1 MLCNINDTVR
11 RLDLRSIIHRL
22 ESIRYSQ
29 AGTQV
34 TLMHSFRFRSLGLK
48 TIGVLLMTATLSTQ
62 AQSQKVVIAHR
73 GASGYL
79 PEHTLQ
85 AKAMAFAMGA
95 DYIEQDVVM
104 TKDDHLI
111 VLHDITLDRT
121 TDVAERFSDRVR
133 DDGRYY
139 AIDFTLAEVRQL
151 RASEGF
157 DIENGEKTQGYA
169 NRFPIG
175 ESSFSVPTLSEEI
188 ELIQGMN
195 KSTGKNV
202 GIYPEIKGPEFHR
215 EAGKDIS
222 TAVVKMLKSYGYT
235 SKQDKIFLQTF
246 SFEELKIIH
255 DEILPAQGVDLNL
268 VQLIGDD
275 SSYPWM
281 FEADGMDKLSAFADG
296 VGPEKGLVV
305 SRDSQKANIQVSDFV
320 TRAHAAGMQVH
331 PYTYRLDPGQVPD
344 YADNYEDL
352 LEIHY
357 FRANID
363 GVFTDFPDRAV
374 EFLRNR

>member
-1 MLCNINDTVR
+1 
-11 RLDLRSIIHRL
+11 
-22 ESIRYSQ
+22 
-29 AGTQV
+29 
-34 TLMHSFRFRSLGLK
+34 MHSSRFSSLAAK
-48 TIGVLLMTATLSTQ
+48 AIGVLLMTATLSTH
-62 AQSQKVVIAHR
+62 AQSQKIVIAHR

-79 PEHTLQ
+79 PEHTLE

-104 TKDDHLI
+104 TSDDQLI

-121 TDVAERFSDRVR
+121 TDVAERFPNRGR

-139 AIDFTLAEVRQL
+139 AIDFTLAEIRQL
-151 RASEGF
+151 HASEAF
-157 DIENGEKTQGYA
+157 RVENGEKAQIFG

-175 ESSFSVPTLSEEI
+175 TSTFSVPTLAEEI

-222 TAVVKMLKSYGYT
+222 TAVVKILKSYGYT
-235 SKQDKIFLQTF
+235 SKQDKVFLQTF
-246 SFEELKIIH
+246 SYEELKIIH
-255 DEILPAQGVDLNL
+255 DEILPAEGVDLNL
-268 VQLIGDD
+268 VQLIDGM
-275 SSYPWM
+275 SSNPWM
-281 FEADGMDKLSAFADG
+281 FEEDGMDRLSAFADG

-305 SRDSQKANIQVSDFV
+305 SRDSKKANIQVSDLV

-331 PYTYRLDPGQVPD
+331 PYTFRLDSGQVPT
-344 YADNYEDL
+344 YADSFDEL
-352 LEIHY
+352 LNIHY
-357 FRANID
+357 FRADVD
-363 GVFTDFPDRAV
+363 GVFTDFPDRAA
-374 EFLRNR
+374 EFLRSR